1 MAEWVLHTDE
11 FLYRYRSVFA
21 AGRAMDKM
29 RYVEA
34 HVPHLLVA
42 GNSRMDN
49 GIDPERLMQ
58 SSTLPGEAFNM
69 GLPGANARVLYGIF
83 QRLGSE
89 DLLGAGKI
97 EYVLVGLDE
106 GTLQAE
112 EGLGYNV
119 FFADRAA
126 LWHEGAYRD
135 WLASLIRLWGFS
147 ANLKELREPEKALR
161 FFQATVKSIEPI
173 GGGAA
178 EHFGYRAGFAGRFQ
192 DAGQVQ
198 RQEGSYDLPPDPHT
212 VNYLFNGLD
221 LLRSHGVRVAIV
233 YPPLR
238 DRTLLF
244 NTHSSPLV
252 NSYQEIAR
260 QLTERGIPTIS
271 VEPNEWRNPDEF
283 INAGH
288 LNDKGAQRYSRTLGQ
303 RLHRL
308 WPDLWRKVTL

>member
-1 MAEWVLHTDE
+1 
-11 FLYRYRSVFA
+11 
-21 AGRAMDKM
+21 MDKIQF
-29 RYVEA
+29 VET
-34 HVPHLLVA
+34 HVPHLLIA

-49 GIDPERLMQ
+49 GIDPEGLVR
-58 SSTLPGEAFNM
+58 SSPRSGEAFNL
-69 GLPGANARVLYGIF
+69 GLPGANARILYGIF
-83 QRLGSE
+83 QRLASE
-89 DLLGAGKI
+89 DLLGPGKI

-112 EGLGYNV
+112 EGLGYSV

-161 FFQATVKSIEPI
+161 FLQATVNDIEPI

-192 DAGQVQ
+192 AAGQVQ

-212 VNYLFNGLD
+212 VSYLFNCLD
-221 LLRSHGVRVAIV
+221 LLRSHGVHVVIV

-244 NTHSSPLV
+244 NAQSPLSA
-252 NSYQEIAR
+252 NPYQEIAK
-260 QLTERGIPTIS
+260 QLSGRGIPIIP
-271 VEPNEWRNPDEF
+271 VERGEWGNPDEF

-288 LNDKGAQRYSRTLGQ
+288 LNDKGAQRYSRFLGQ
-303 RLHRL
+303 SLRRL
-308 WPDLWRKVTL
+308 WPDLWKKGT